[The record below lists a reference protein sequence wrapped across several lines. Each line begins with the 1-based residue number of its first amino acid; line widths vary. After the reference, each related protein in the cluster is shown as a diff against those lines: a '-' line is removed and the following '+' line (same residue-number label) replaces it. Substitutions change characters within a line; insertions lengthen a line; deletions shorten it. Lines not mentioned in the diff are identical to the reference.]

1 MKIYFASVET
11 HALSLLHNL
20 LFSFYDM
27 INSIPFRK
35 QSWKVITNENL
46 YGDLVTRDKSK
57 TIS

>member
-11 HALSLLHNL
+11 HALSLAQFIVQ
-20 LFSFYDM
+20 LF
-27 INSIPFRK
+27 
-35 QSWKVITNENL
+35 WKVITNENL